1 MEGRGGPYS
10 RTRTKIGTRGP
21 KVNKPSHLI
30 ALWLPCQSGQSI
42 GYPNNST
49 SKPQN
54 MESTTTIT
62 LAQRTAIIE
71 NFQLEMAERSRK
83 LRAQCNLQAQGLRA
97 RLEMRVNRIPH
108 SLRKRNIGEVMD
120 EHEMKSRPAPP
131 PPMAMPVAS
140 ERKPAVLPPI
150 RSRQAQAQ
158 AVKRKRCVQ
167 TFP

>member
-1 MEGRGGPYS
+1 
-10 RTRTKIGTRGP
+10 
-21 KVNKPSHLI
+21 
-30 ALWLPCQSGQSI
+30 
-42 GYPNNST
+42 
-49 SKPQN
+49 